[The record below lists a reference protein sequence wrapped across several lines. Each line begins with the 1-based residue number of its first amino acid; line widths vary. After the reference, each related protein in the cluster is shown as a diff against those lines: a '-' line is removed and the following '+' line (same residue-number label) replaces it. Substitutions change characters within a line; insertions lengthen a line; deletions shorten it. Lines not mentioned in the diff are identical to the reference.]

1 MTCRAHENE
10 YTGAGGA
17 QQQRG
22 YCQECYIR
30 MEHSIHNYYVHLR
43 NEIEMEGGCMGWERV
58 EIGKAKNNLVRAEW
72 EEGRALR
79 ELCGR

>member
-1 MTCRAHENE
+1 
-10 YTGAGGA
+10 
-17 QQQRG
+17 
-22 YCQECYIR
+22 

-58 EIGKAKNNLVRAEW
+58 EIGKAGDNLVRAER